1 MNILIYFISILY
13 LLIEAIKASYLC
25 IGLIGIAGWLS
36 YLFVP
41 PLLLVV
47 LKYLSCSW
55 VSPEISDG

>member
-1 MNILIYFISILY
+1 MIILIYFTSILN
-13 LLIEAIKASYLC
+13 LLIEAVEASNLC
-25 IGLIGIAGWLS
+25 IGLIHICGGLS